1 MSPLLIRCANTR
13 CENVVDEIGKLCP
26 ECQRREQMTEPQ
38 DLREKKK
45 RIDAWN
51 RHKNNKKK
59 GGEE

>member
-1 MSPLLIRCANTR
+1 MKCSNVH
-13 CENVVDEIGKLCP
+13 CEHYDENAIHPCP

-45 RIDAWN
+45 RIDIWN